1 VTSLIEVA
9 NCLALAPSSLSR
21 IMFNKNKI
29 IEGEI
34 KCGAHSK
41 KRMNPKLGTNEGLE
55 NMLLQRFQQMCSV
68 NLPTYRSIICQKAT
82 DIALRLKIDN
92 FIKAPNVWLHRHLK

>member
-1 VTSLIEVA
+1 
-9 NCLALAPSSLSR
+9 
-21 IMFNKNKI
+21 MFNKNKI

-41 KRMNPKLGTNEGLE
+41 KRMNAKLGTNEGLE
-55 NMLLQRFQQMCSV
+55 KTLLQRFQQMCSV
-68 NLPTYRSIICQKAT
+68 NLPTCRPIICQKAT

-92 FIKAPNVWLHRHLK
+92 FKAPNVWLHRHLK